1 MLNIKQKALRIIS
14 VLLLSTF
21 PTSVL
26 AQIDPAFNPNKLIED
41 NIFADIQ
48 TFGGAEGVQK
58 FLESRNSVLANT
70 NPSFLVMLKEPDASL
85 LKQGLEDPNPNLGR
99 LRTAAELIWDASR
112 QSGLNPQVII
122 VTLQKEQGLI
132 TNYQN
137 TPPENLQK
145 ILDKAM
151 GFDCPD
157 DGGCGNLFP
166 GFYYQLF
173 GNFDSAGNR
182 YLGAAKSL
190 MKSFGFPEGRG
201 PLINGSVSRV
211 GQSIILDNISNTPEV
226 QPSQTITLL
235 NRATAALYR
244 YTPHVFNGNYNFWR
258 FFQEWFRYPNG
269 TLFALAGDIKTYI
282 VQNGTKQLVPEFVA
296 RARNLNLASK
306 ITISP
311 NEFESYPSD
320 KVYGPADNTVVKA
333 ENDSRLY
340 VFLKNAKHPVSEFV
354 LSQRGLSAVNA
365 LPISQAESALFE
377 QGPVLPPQDGSIIR
391 GQVDRGVYL
400 VENSRLKLFSEY
412 TFKQRKISGKQITL
426 VPDAEIATYEKQG
439 FVPPLDNT
447 LIKAADSPA
456 VYLMQNGLKKPLSA
470 ELFKNRGL
478 SFKNVVVLS
487 SEEVGALTIGA
498 FATPK
503 EMTWLANSQ
512 TGELYLFKEGALH
525 AISKYVAKQRGITP
539 DYFFSP
545 GELQE
550 WAFSISVPP
559 RDGSLVK
566 GERSS
571 AVYLVSKSQLRPITG
586 KAFKRRGYSFKRV
599 VTLPQE
605 EVDNYA
611 KEEVIVK

>member
-1 MLNIKQKALRIIS
+1 MLKQKFFKIIS
-14 VLLLSTF
+14 AVVLLTF
-21 PTSVL
+21 PLSVL

-41 NIFADIQ
+41 NIFADTQ

-58 FLESRNSVLANT
+58 FLESRNSVLANA
-70 NPSFLVMLKEPDASL
+70 NPSFLVMLKEPDAGL
-85 LKQGLEDPNPNLGR
+85 LKQGLEDPNPSLGR

-132 TNYQN
+132 TNHQN
-137 TPPENLQK
+137 TPPEKLQK

-211 GQSIILDNISNTPEV
+211 GQSIILENISNTPEV
-226 QPSQTITLL
+226 QPSQIITLL

-269 TLFALAGDIKTYI
+269 TLLALAGDVKTYI
-282 VQNGTKQLVPEFVA
+282 IQNGTKQLVPEFVV

-333 ENDSRLY
+333 ENDNRLY

-365 LPISQAESALFE
+365 LPITQAESALFE

-412 TFKQRKISGKQITL
+412 TFKQRKITGKQITL

-470 ELFKNRGL
+470 ELFKNRSL

-611 KEEVIVK
+611 KGEVIAK